1 MKNVLLCFLVMALAL
16 ASTAADDVAGE
27 YTGFGTQPYSGERYA
42 CTVNITQTD
51 EIYKIV
57 WAFNDG
63 FGSEGV
69 GIVKDGRLCVG
80 YAAHISYGV
89 AIYEIEPDG
98 VLDGALGLP
107 GFKEIGT
114 EKIRKN

>member
-1 MKNVLLCFLVMALAL
+1 MKNVLLCFLAMALAL
-16 ASTAADDVAGE
+16 ASTAADDIAGE
-27 YTGFGTQPYSGERYA
+27 YAGFGTQPYSRERYA
-42 CTVNITQTD
+42 CTVNITQTGD
-51 EIYKIV
+51 IYRIR
-57 WAFNDG
+57 WAFNNE
-63 FGSEGV
+63 SAYEGV

-89 AIYEIEPDG
+89 AVYEIEPGG